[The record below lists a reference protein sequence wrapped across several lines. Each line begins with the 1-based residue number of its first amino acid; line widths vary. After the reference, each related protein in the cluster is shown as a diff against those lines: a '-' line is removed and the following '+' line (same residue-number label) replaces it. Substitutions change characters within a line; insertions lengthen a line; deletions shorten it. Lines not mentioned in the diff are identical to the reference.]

1 MADTTI
7 CTGESLALSILAC
20 TTREQIQRVV
30 EHALR
35 IKDRLSDYQREL
47 VKDAIGKRTQEL
59 AFDLQAYSA
68 ESISKL

>member
-7 CTGESLALSILAC
+7 CPGESLALSIKAC
-20 TTREQIQRVV
+20 TTGEQIQRVV

-35 IKDRLSDYQREL
+35 IKDRLSNYQREL
-47 VKDAIGKRTQEL
+47 VKDAIGVRTQEL
-59 AFDLQAYSA
+59 VFDLQAYSA